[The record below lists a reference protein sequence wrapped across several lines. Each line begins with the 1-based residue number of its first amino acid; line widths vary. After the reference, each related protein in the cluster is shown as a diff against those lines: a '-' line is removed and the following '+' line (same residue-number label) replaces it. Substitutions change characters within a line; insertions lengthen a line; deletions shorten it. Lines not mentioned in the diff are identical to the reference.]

1 MASKCY
7 KCRSV
12 KRVSGSKKKNGVQ
25 DRSKTADNKT
35 EEAKIM
41 SESKAKATLETRLK
55 AEIVAKKQQKKPVA
69 IPLSAREKPIV
80 TLEPEVSE
88 KPELE
93 PSAAN
98 DSKQVPDEA
107 SEPEVMPDLDE
118 NAMIRSERVA
128 LKQNA
133 KQMIKGKIWRMFLA
147 ALIVW
152 GITMVLDMGGKP
164 EYEAGFSAF
173 CSSFFV
179 PRRIVGFLGTFFIL
193 PPLMLGLSYLY
204 LDVAGGKD
212 FKISLIFD
220 GFSDFWRVVL
230 MNLLQTIY
238 VFLWGLLLIVPGI
251 IKLISYSQVNFILAE
266 NHGKTLL
273 PSLEVFSERSGM
285 KIDVPTIQFQDGC
298 GHLIQKIAVMNE
310 EFIILSKR
318 KIVGVSVQSG
328 SVLLP
333 TKVLISDWTSLSASS
348 RLVP

>member
-1 MASKCY
+1 
-7 KCRSV
+7 
-12 KRVSGSKKKNGVQ
+12 
-25 DRSKTADNKT
+25 
-35 EEAKIM
+35 
-41 SESKAKATLETRLK
+41 
-55 AEIVAKKQQKKPVA
+55 
-69 IPLSAREKPIV
+69 
-80 TLEPEVSE
+80 
-88 KPELE
+88 
-93 PSAAN
+93 
-98 DSKQVPDEA
+98 
-107 SEPEVMPDLDE
+107 
-118 NAMIRSERVA
+118 MIRSERVA

-179 PRRIVGFLGTFFIL
+179 PKRIVGFLGTFFIL

-266 NHGKTLL
+266 NHEISASDALK
-273 PSLEVFSERSGM
+273 E
-285 KIDVPTIQFQDGC
+285 
-298 GHLIQKIAVMNE
+298 
-310 EFIILSKR
+310 SKR
-318 KIVGVSVQSG
+318 MMNGHKWEFC
-328 SVLLP
+328 VLL
-333 TKVLISDWTSLSASS
+333 LSFIPWGLLFCVTCGVAGIYITPYFHTTLAGYYRKITVKPQS
-348 RLVP
+348 VA